1 MSISFFCIATE
12 PIKNMY
18 PIKESINSILPLA
31 DEIII
36 VFGREEEETYKY
48 FKNLDEKI
56 KIYNTNKW
64 PIDWSYD
71 VMTYHFDYALKK
83 CTADICIKI
92 DIDFIFKAYTHE
104 QITNF
109 KNLIKNQINLNHI
122 IYIPRYNYYPNN
134 KFILFKKGT
143 YAVNK
148 YLLNKENKKYFIGR
162 KNYSNISIIEN
173 EYSEIVLED
182 IDLSVINYD
191 CTFMNKEKLITK
203 QYYWFNAYLKMFGSL
218 SRFNIDK
225 KILNNKEEIIKFV
238 TDRVKERI
246 KWAQKKT
253 LKGGDY
259 FFKYDFNFNPKIIR
273 EKLIKLDKDLYG
285 YNYFG
290 RKDIIE
296 LLE

>member
-1 MSISFFCIATE
+1 MIISFFCIATE

-36 VFGREEEETYKY
+36 VFGREEEGTSKY
-48 FKNLDEKI
+48 FKNLDKKI

-71 VMTYHFDYALKK
+71 VMTYHFDYALKQ
-83 CTADICIKI
+83 CTGDICIKI
-92 DIDFIFKAYTHE
+92 DIDFIFKAYTQK

-109 KNLIKNQINLNHI
+109 KNLINNQRDLNHI

-143 YAVNK
+143 YAINK
-148 YLLNKENKKYFIGR
+148 YLLDKENKKYFIGR
-162 KNYSNISIIEN
+162 KNYGNIIIIEN
-173 EYSEIVLED
+173 EYSEIVLEN
-182 IDLSVINYD
+182 IDLSFINYD
-191 CTFMNKEKLITK
+191 CIFMNKEKLINK
-203 QYYWFNAYLKMFGSL
+203 QYYWFNAYLKFFGNL
-218 SRFNIDK
+218 SRFNIDE
-225 KILNNKEEIIKFV
+225 KILNNKDEIIKFV
-238 TDRVKERI
+238 TNRVKERI

-259 FFKYDFNFNPKIIR
+259 FFNYDFNFNPEVIR
-273 EKLIKLDKDLYG
+273 EKLIKLDKDQYG

-290 RKDIIE
+290 RKDIID
-296 LLE
+296 LLK